1 MSDDMNDAPA
11 PLCGFSSD
19 EIRSLLRR
27 IGDQIWH
34 PIDFTLGL
42 RIPPRAGFD
51 LANALLAQGYVAGVA
66 GCRADKGRLPGVE
79 LTPLG
84 RRLTRERRLQ
94 PIPRRQAAA
103 IIAKVTARIADVNG
117 RPGFIHRIVEAHVI
131 GSWCWAE
138 EEVTVV
144 DIGIRLAPRP
154 ERARQMKRDL
164 AAQHDAV
171 ARLARRWTVL
181 DVAEILRLVR
191 GHTPHLRVYDYHDAS
206 QVGPWRERIYPPAAE
221 EGDGPSVS
229 STQQARAR
237 RRIGRSKRRRVS
249 GTKHKQRW

>member
-1 MSDDMNDAPA
+1 MSDGMNDAPA
-11 PLCGFSSD
+11 HLCGFSSD
-19 EIRSLLRR
+19 DIRSLLRR

-34 PIDFTLGL
+34 PIDFTLRL

-51 LANALLAQGYVAGVA
+51 LAQALLDQGYVAGVA
-66 GCRADKGRLPGVE
+66 GWRSDKGRLPGLE

-103 IIAKVTARIADVNG
+103 IIATVTARIANVNG
-117 RPGFIHRIVEAHVI
+117 RLGFMHRIIEAHVI

-171 ARLARRWTVL
+171 ARQARRWKVL
-181 DVAEILRLVR
+181 DVAEILRLVQGR
-191 GHTPHLRVYDYHDAS
+191 TPHLRVYDYRDAARL
-206 QVGPWRERIYPPAAE
+206 GPWRERIYPLATN
-221 EGDGPSVS
+221 EGNGP
-229 STQQARAR
+229 TAFGTDQARAR
-237 RRIGRSKRRRVS
+237 RRVGRSKR
-249 GTKHKQRW
+249 